1 MIVWRLIQYDYKK
14 GTEWILS
21 QIGAIRRTV
30 KENQVDAFDLIA
42 EYLNDCASTAIT
54 VMHTIGQKATIDHN
68 RLPRG
73 EIRVRFD
80 VFRKDSSAPFDK
92 GTIMIDRTHFRK
104 WLSMRVAD
112 YKAFTQELLG
122 ENVIATPKSQK
133 FYLGKD
139 TPIKLGQSYVIG
151 VNLNHPRLQGILDEA
166 DTAAEDLVYGNLGLI

>member
-1 MIVWRLIQYDYKK
+1 
-14 GTEWILS
+14 
-21 QIGAIRRTV
+21 
-30 KENQVDAFDLIA
+30 
-42 EYLNDCASTAIT
+42 
-54 VMHTIGQKATIDHN
+54 MHTVGQKATVDHT

-104 WLSMRVAD
+104 WLSMRGAD
-112 YKAFTQELLG
+112 YKSFTQELLG
-122 ENVIATPKSQK
+122 ENVLATPKSQK

-151 VNLNHPRLQGILDEA
+151 VNLNHPRLQGILDDA

>member
-1 MIVWRLIQYDYKK
+1 
-14 GTEWILS
+14 
-21 QIGAIRRTV
+21 
-30 KENQVDAFDLIA
+30 
-42 EYLNDCASTAIT
+42 
-54 VMHTIGQKATIDHN
+54 MHTIGQKATIDHN